1 MAVLL
6 LAAAMVAFGTLG
18 GIITIPLLAD
28 DHAADH
34 ETGVAFDQ

>member
-18 GIITIPLLAD
+18 GIITIPLVLQLI
-28 DHAADH
+28 
-34 ETGVAFDQ
+34 TLLIMKPG